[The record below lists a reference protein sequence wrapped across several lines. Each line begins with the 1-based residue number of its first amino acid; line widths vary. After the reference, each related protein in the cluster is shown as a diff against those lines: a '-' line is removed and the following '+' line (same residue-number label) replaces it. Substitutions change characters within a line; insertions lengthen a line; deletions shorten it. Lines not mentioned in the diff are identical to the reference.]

1 MSLTVS
7 DPTDRE
13 VLRTRFDNVLGVVE
27 KKLRLALDEARA
39 SLEHKGNKGASVE
52 AEVRT
57 MLRRYLPRHYGVGH
71 GEVYDAFGDGTGQL
85 DIIITNADHPFAYP
99 DEDPGPHLL
108 DGVAA
113 IGEVK
118 SVLTTAELEKA
129 LASAR
134 TAKQLRPTPQAGDR
148 VLNQSPEYTAET
160 LGLPPY
166 FLVAFENKIANETL
180 WKTLTHAA
188 AAPVPPGKDEPPQQ
202 PIDAVFILGKRVLFN
217 LRSGHGPIQLMDSPT
232 RPVQGWVSF
241 TTENSLSWMISWLH
255 KAMPRIERWESV
267 LTPYLLPFDE
277 HKQYMA
283 SRNAADVFDVSDE
296 AGTDSK

>member
-1 MSLTVS
+1 MNT
-7 DPTDRE
+7 E
-13 VLRTRFDNVLGVVE
+13 ALRTRFDKVLGVVE

-57 MLRRYLPRHYGVGH
+57 VLRRYLPRHYGVGH

-85 DIIITNADHPFAYP
+85 DIIITNSDHPFAYP
-99 DEDPGPHLL
+99 DEEPGPHLL
-108 DGVAA
+108 DGVSA

-118 SVLTTAELEKA
+118 SVLTIDELKKA

-134 TAKQLRPTPQAGDR
+134 KAKQLRPTPQIGDR
-148 VLNQSPEYTAET
+148 ILNQNNEYMEET

-166 FLVAFENKIANETL
+166 FLIAFENKIALPTL
-180 WKTLTHAA
+180 HKILTL
-188 AAPVPPGKDEPPQQ
+188 APEASVPPGKDGTPQQ
-202 PIDAVFILGKRVLFN
+202 PIDAVFILGQYVVLN
-217 LRSGHGPIQLMDSPT
+217 LRSGHGPFQIMQTPTSPM
-232 RPVQGWVSF
+232 RGWLSIS
-241 TTENSLSWMISWLH
+241 TENSLSWLISWLH

-277 HKQYMA
+277 HKEYMA
-283 SRNAADVFDVSDE
+283 SRNSADVFDVSEEPD
-296 AGTDSK
+296 TDSK